1 MWESRQKK
9 FVGTSSAGGLCA
21 VEILESGS
29 EAFDSWCAKQ
39 LDGRYARQ
47 FLRQASSGLLI
58 SMSHAA
64 FVAVNQTP
72 TLDNAHR
79 LIVVIRYTTK
89 SILR

>member
-1 MWESRQKK
+1 MWKSRQKK
-9 FVGTSSAGGLCA
+9 LAGTSCAGGLC
-21 VEILESGS
+21 VFEILESGS

-47 FLRQASSGLLI
+47 FLRRTSSGLLI

-64 FVAVNQTP
+64 FAAVNQTP
-72 TLDNAHR
+72 TGVNANR

-89 SILR
+89 STLR